1 MLQGRSALFSDTTII
16 RRLQTEFVPFAG
28 RRLDLENA
36 RSPLSRWWLPLV
48 QNVNPRH
55 RPGYTSQG
63 CYVVGWDGVGY
74 AFDNYN
80 RDAGRL
86 NVLLDR
92 GLAQFRQ
99 HPPQPVTIPADFA
112 QASAPH
118 TPPSGASVVRVF
130 TRIRLLPAGQSG
142 QFTFVGREHM
152 WIYPDEVR
160 ALLAASENNTG
171 PFAMPRTLVAR
182 LVLFHIVDNTRG
194 QVVPWRPQDVSKAAF
209 TARSLRTAN
218 GRRTFSF
225 SGDFAKRG
233 ATNFFTDR
241 GHEGH
246 IEGEFDVEIATQK
259 ITRFRAYAE
268 AQSWAEAPTERPGN
282 PPRGRYPLVI
292 GMIEANDALA
302 QCAPPEPSEAGDYYA
317 RPSLPLGR

>member
-1 MLQGRSALFSDTTII
+1 VLQGRSALFSDPTII

-28 RRLDLENA
+28 RRLDLENP
-36 RSPLSRWWLPLV
+36 RSPLSQWWLPLV
-48 QNVNPRH
+48 QSVNPNH
-55 RPGYTSQG
+55 QTGYTSQG
-63 CYVVGWDGVGY
+63 CYVVGWDGAGF

-92 GLAQFRQ
+92 GLAQFRR
-99 HPPQPVTIPADFA
+99 HAPRLFTIPADYA
-112 QASAPH
+112 QAAAPH
-118 TPPSGASVVRVF
+118 APPTDVSVVRIF
-130 TRIRLLPAGQSG
+130 TRIRPFPAGQSS
-142 QFTFVGREHM
+142 QSTFVGREHM

-160 ALLAASENNTG
+160 AMLAASEDNER

-194 QVVPWRPQDVSKAAF
+194 QVMPWRPQDVSKADF
-209 TARSLRTAN
+209 TARATHTAN

-246 IEGEFDVEIATQK
+246 IDGEFDVDIATQK
-259 ITRFRAYAE
+259 ITRLRAYGK
-268 AQSWAEAPTERPGN
+268 AQSWAVASAERPTN

-292 GMIEANDALA
+292 GMIEANDTLA
-302 QCAPPEPSEAGDYYA
+302 QCAPPEASEAGDYYA
-317 RPSLPLGR
+317 RPPLPLR